1 LISGALSEADQAFAW
16 VAVGR
21 DDETDAGFGTDLE
34 DHFHPGVLVLS
45 SSKERIRSADGV
57 PVSFAAGRRSIV
69 IENPG
74 MLRLV

>member
-1 LISGALSEADQAFAW
+1 LSEVDQAFVW

-21 DDETDAGFGTDLE
+21 DDETDGDFGTDLD

-45 SSKERIRSADGV
+45 SSKERMRSADSV
-57 PVSFAAGRRSIV
+57 PVSFAAGRRSTV